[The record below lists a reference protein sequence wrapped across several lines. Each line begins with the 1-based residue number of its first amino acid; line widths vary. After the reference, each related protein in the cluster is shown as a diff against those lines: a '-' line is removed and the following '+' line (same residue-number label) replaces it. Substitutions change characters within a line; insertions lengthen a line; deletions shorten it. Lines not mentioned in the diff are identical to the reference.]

1 MQSQIIGKIITS
13 LDGSLKL
20 NENEAIE
27 FNLPGYKA
35 VPIFKTNFHAIE
47 QSNKENNADDGN
59 KNNNNVITNTK
70 IAFIDGGN
78 VELLSAPNFS
88 LQFVRVFACIFQD
101 NKRIFSKKKEFYVLA
116 KCINRLNDEGKAEL
130 TYTAEIFN
138 ANKEPGKDGKT
149 FIDASDLLFAAN
161 DETIR
166 DGIHNAS
173 ISAVGEIARKFGE
186 LALAKQIVNELGE
199 DGIIVLD
206 GSLQATI
213 TNHKKYLEQ
222 LYAYAHEKGIV
233 VSALA
238 KTSRLFSNN
247 GNSMAG
253 LLNEISA
260 NTQVNGVICKNIAWY
275 YYPVVEI
282 ENDNHKAELFFVK
295 LNKASEYVFRFEIFK
310 DCLAEKKQDSALLA
324 GFLSELFSAIA
335 NNSRDLAFPGYP
347 YGLIF
352 ADKLARVSNN
362 EKEYLTTMFQA
373 KAGKSWLVIKK
384 YLNAVNAHDVLDRIG

>member
-13 LDGSLKL
+13 LDASLKL

-35 VPIFKTNFHAIE
+35 VPITKSNFHAIKVE
-47 QSNKENNADDGN
+47 GLVSK
-59 KNNNNVITNTK
+59 K

-78 VELLSAPNFS
+78 AELLSAPNFS

-101 NKRIFSKKKEFYVLA
+101 NKRIFSKKREFYVLA
-116 KCINRLNDEGKAEL
+116 RCVNRLSDDGKKELAYSAEV
-130 TYTAEIFN
+130 FD
-138 ANKEPGKDGKT
+138 ANKASGKVEEPL
-149 FIDASDLLFAAN
+149 IDASDLLFAAD

-166 DGIHNAS
+166 DGIHNAN
-173 ISAVGEIARKFGE
+173 ISTIGEIARKFGE
-186 LALAKQIVNELGE
+186 IALAKEVVNELE
-199 DGIIVLD
+199 ENDMLVLD

-222 LYAYAHEKGIV
+222 LYDAANAKRVI

-238 KTSRLFSNN
+238 KTSRLFTNN
-247 GNSMAG
+247 GNSVAG

-260 NTQVNGVICKNIAWY
+260 NAEVDGEIFKNTAWY
-275 YYPVVEI
+275 YYPIVTI
-282 ENDNHKAELFFVK
+282 ENENHQAELFFVK

-310 DCLAEKKQDSALLA
+310 GNLIDKDNLFLNYIFAVLAH
-324 GFLSELFSAIA
+324 
-335 NNSRDLAFPGYP
+335 NSKDLIFPGYP

-373 KAGKSWLVIKK
+373 KAGKTWNIIKK